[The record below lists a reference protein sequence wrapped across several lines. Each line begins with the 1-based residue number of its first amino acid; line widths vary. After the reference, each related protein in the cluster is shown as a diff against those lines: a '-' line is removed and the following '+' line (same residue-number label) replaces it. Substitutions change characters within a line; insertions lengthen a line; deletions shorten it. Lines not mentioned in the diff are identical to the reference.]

1 MRRSKL
7 EILSEILKITS
18 EEANITSIV
27 YKANLNFKIARKHV
41 EYLLE
46 NGFIEEKITE
56 GKKTYSTTKKGKEFL
71 SKFAEMKSIL

>member
-1 MRRSKL
+1 VRRTKF

-46 NGFIEEKITE
+46 EGFIVENTKD
-56 GKKTYSTTKKGKEFL
+56 GKKPIQLQKKEKNF
-71 SKFAEMKSIL
+71 